1 MKDQLFVLGLSHHTA
16 KVEQRER
23 LSTSIQSVGD
33 ELSRLLEAG
42 EIREAVLVSTCN
54 RVELYGLGA
63 SDGAERARDY
73 LLQRGG
79 EDLLPHLY
87 EKRERDAIHHTFRVA
102 SSLDSLVV
110 GEPQILG
117 QLKEAFDAASEV
129 RAVGPFLSRLFTS
142 GFAAAKRVRSETAI
156 AEGTVSVSSIAC
168 ELAEK
173 IFGQLKGRRA
183 LLIGAGEMGE
193 SAAKTLAKTGAELV
207 ILNRS
212 VERAE
217 ALAKEIN
224 GIGRSLDALVEE
236 LLKADVV
243 ISSAGSDDYLLDERL
258 MRDVIRARRH
268 RPIFLIDI
276 AVPRNIDPR
285 VGDYDGV
292 FLYDVDDLKSVADE
306 NLAKRKRETIAAE
319 KILQEEVE
327 SFLDWMRGLSAK
339 PTIIALRS
347 RFEEIVHEEL
357 NRTLP
362 RLSSLSDADRK
373 LLERMS
379 SSIVNKLL
387 HPPLKELR
395 DGGDDPILIEAAH
408 RLFELE
414 APQTSTRAPAR
425 GAKGEGEL
433 GEPATSKRDGHFAA
447 LQRLRIAPSKGEHG

>member
-1 MKDQLFVLGLSHHTA
+1 MSEELFVLGLSHHTA

-33 ELSRLLEAG
+33 ELSRLLSAD
-42 EIREAVLVSTCN
+42 EIREAILVSTCN
-54 RVELYGLGA
+54 RVELYALSAPGGV
-63 SDGAERARDY
+63 DRARSY
-73 LLQRGG
+73 LLSRGG
-79 EDLLPHLY
+79 GDLLPHLY
-87 EKRERDAIHHTFRVA
+87 EKRARDAVHHTFRVA

-117 QLKEAFDAASEV
+117 QLKEAFDAATEAN
-129 RAVGPFLSRLFTS
+129 AVGPLLSRLFTT

-173 IFGQLKGRRA
+173 IFGQLDGRRA

-217 ALAKEIN
+217 TLAKEID

-243 ISSAGSDDYLLDERL
+243 ISSAASDGYLLDERL

-268 RPIFLIDI
+268 RPLFLIDI

-306 NLAKRKRETIAAE
+306 NIAKRRRETLAAE
-319 KILQEEVE
+319 KILEEEVE
-327 SFLDWMRGLSAK
+327 SFLEWRRGLSAK

-347 RFEEIVHEEL
+347 RFESVVRDEL
-357 NRTLP
+357 SRTIP
-362 RLSSLSDADRK
+362 RLSSLSEDDRK
-373 LLERMS
+373 LLDRMS

-387 HPPLKELR
+387 HTPLKEIK
-395 DGGDDPILIEAAH
+395 DGGGDPRLIEAVH

-414 APQTSTRAPAR
+414 SESAQGAETGEAKR
-425 GAKGEGEL
+425 G
-433 GEPATSKRDGHFAA
+433 SHFAA
-447 LQRLRIAPSKGEHG
+447 LQRLRVAPPTKGEPG

>member
-1 MKDQLFVLGLSHHTA
+1 MNDELFVLGLSHHTA

-23 LSTSIQSVGD
+23 LSTSIQSVGE

-54 RVELYGLGA
+54 RVELYALSAPG
-63 SDGAERARDY
+63 GAERARDY

-79 EDLLPHLY
+79 DDLRPHLY
-87 EKRERDAIHHTFRVA
+87 EKRARDAIHHTFRVA

-129 RAVGPFLSRLFTS
+129 HAVGPFLSRLFSS

-173 IFGQLKGRRA
+173 IFGELKGRRA

-212 VERAE
+212 PERAK
-217 ALAKEIN
+217 ALAEEID
-224 GIGRSLDALVEE
+224 GVGRSLDALVEE

-243 ISSAGSDDYLLDERL
+243 ISSAGSDGYLLDERL
-258 MRDVIRARRH
+258 MREVIRARRH
-268 RPIFLIDI
+268 RPLFLIDI

-292 FLYDVDDLKSVADE
+292 FLYDVDDLKGVADE
-306 NLAKRKRETIAAE
+306 NLAKRRRETIAAE
-319 KILQEEVE
+319 RILQEEVE
-327 SFLDWMRGLSAK
+327 SFLEWKRGLSAK

-347 RFEEIVHEEL
+347 RFEAVVREEL
-357 NRTLP
+357 QRTLP

-373 LLERMS
+373 TLERMG

-387 HPPLKELR
+387 HPPLKELK
-395 DGGDDPILIEAAH
+395 GSGDDPMLIEAAH

-414 APQTSTRAPAR
+414 AAEERERQAET
-425 GAKGEGEL
+425 EL
-433 GEPATSKRDGHFAA
+433 EEAENEAATGKRDGRFAA
-447 LQRLRIAPSKGEHG
+447 LQRLRVAPSKGEPG

>member
-1 MKDQLFVLGLSHHTA
+1 MSDELFVLGLSHHTA

-23 LSTSIQSVGD
+23 LSTSIQSVGE
-33 ELSRLLEAG
+33 ELRRLLESE

-54 RVELYGLGA
+54 RVELYALSSPAGV
-63 SDGAERARDY
+63 EKARSY
-73 LLQRGG
+73 LLNRGG
-79 EDLLPHLY
+79 DDLLPHLY
-87 EKRERDAIHHTFRVA
+87 EKRSRDAVHHTFRVA

-117 QLKEAFDAASEV
+117 QLKEAFDAATEV
-129 RAVGPFLSRLFTS
+129 KAVGPFLSRLFTS

-173 IFGQLKGRRA
+173 IFGQLEGRRA

-193 SAAKTLAKTGAELV
+193 SAAKTLAKTGASLV

-217 ALAKEIN
+217 ALARQID
-224 GIGRSLDALVEE
+224 GAGRSLDALVEE

-243 ISSAGSDDYLLDERL
+243 ISSAASHGYLLDEHL

-268 RPIFLIDI
+268 RPLFLIDI

-306 NLAKRKRETIAAE
+306 NLAKRRRETLAAE
-319 KILQEEVE
+319 KILEEEVE
-327 SFLDWMRGLSAK
+327 SFLEWKRGLSVK

-347 RFEEIVHEEL
+347 RFERIVRDEL
-357 NRTLP
+357 SRTLP
-362 RLSSLSDADRK
+362 RLSSVSEEDRK

-379 SSIVNKLL
+379 ASIVNKLL
-387 HPPLKELR
+387 HPPLKELK
-395 DGGDDPILIEAAH
+395 DGAEDPALLEAVH
-408 RLFELE
+408 RLFALQVE
-414 APQTSTRAPAR
+414 
-425 GAKGEGEL
+425 GNDEGEED
-433 GEPATSKRDGHFAA
+433 GESVSEPKKSGAFAA
-447 LQRLRIAPSKGEHG
+447 LQRLRIASSEGDHG